1 METRRFMVEA
11 AGTGERLDSFLA
23 EASEGALSRSRAKA
37 LIGEGRVRIGGAAVT
52 VAKRKL
58 LAGETIDVDM
68 PPPTDAAPD
77 SEAIPLHIV
86 HEDADLIVIDK
97 PAGLVVHP
105 GAGNWTG
112 TLVNAL
118 LHNCGDSLSGI
129 GGVRR
134 PGIVHRL
141 DKETSGLLVVAKSD
155 TAHRG
160 LAEQFAA
167 HGRDGRLSRAYLAIV
182 WGVPARPR
190 GTVDA
195 ALGRSASDRVKRAV
209 VPEGRSDARHALTRY
224 ALRAAS
230 PLDAGLASLVEC
242 VLETGR
248 THQIRVHMA
257 HIGHPLVGDDV
268 YGAGFRTKS
277 ERLEPGARR
286 LVQGFHRQALHAH
299 RLGFVHP
306 ISGTPLS
313 FQSELPADMVELCV
327 AFGIDPD

>member
-1 METRRFMVEA
+1 MDTRRFMVDT
-11 AGTGERLDSFLA
+11 AGAGERLDSFLA
-23 EASEGALSRSRAKA
+23 AASDGTLSRSRAKT
-37 LIGEGRVRIGGAAVT
+37 LISEGRVSINGENVLL
-52 VAKRKL
+52 AKRKL
-58 LAGETIDVDM
+58 SAGEAVDVDM
-68 PPPTDAAPD
+68 PPPTDAAPEA
-77 SEAIPLHIV
+77 EAIPLCVV

-105 GAGNWTG
+105 GPGNWTG

-118 LHNCGDSLSGI
+118 LHHCGDSLSGI

-160 LAEQFAA
+160 LSEQFAA

-182 WGVPARPR
+182 WGTLARPR

-209 VPEGRSDARHALTRY
+209 VPEGRSDARHAITRY
-224 ALRAAS
+224 TLRAAS
-230 PLDAGLASLVEC
+230 PLDGGLASLVEC

-257 HIGHPLVGDDV
+257 HIGQPLVGDDV

-277 ERLEPGARR
+277 ERLDPDAKRV
-286 LVQGFHRQALHAH
+286 VQGFRRQALHAH

-306 ISGTPLS
+306 VSGAPLS
-313 FQSELPADMVELCV
+313 FQSPLPEDMVELCA
-327 AFGIDPD
+327 AFGIAQQ